1 MTLFISGAKI
11 IKHLFWI
18 YTTYNIAVGY
28 VPPVK
33 LPVNKDPDKS
43 GSWGWSSGNESYDGR
58 FLHGNTD

>member
-33 LPVNKDPDKS
+33 LPINKDLDKGCS
-43 GSWGWSSGNESYDGR
+43 
-58 FLHGNTD
+58 